1 MSNRPYKPDLMLG
14 CNLTSLGCH
23 ALVLICCVQADEQ
36 LSQFDWD
43 DAEGNM
49 RRRLAGLALEKQR
62 KEQAKLNR
70 RERRDDMGGAVG
82 RAKKH

>member
-1 MSNRPYKPDLMLG
+1 VSGPP
-14 CNLTSLGCH
+14 
-23 ALVLICCVQADEQ
+23 QADEA

-49 RRRLAGLALEKQR
+49 RRRLASLAREKQR

-70 RERRDDMGGAVG
+70 RERRDDMGGAIG

>member
-1 MSNRPYKPDLMLG
+1 MI
-14 CNLTSLGCH
+14 SLC
-23 ALVLICCVQADEQ
+23 VCVWYVQADEQ

>member
-1 MSNRPYKPDLMLG
+1 ML
-14 CNLTSLGCH
+14 
-23 ALVLICCVQADEQ
+23 CCFTFSAQADEQ
-36 LSQFDWD
+36 LAFDWD

-70 RERRDDMGGAVG
+70 SVKRTDMGGAVG

>member
-1 MSNRPYKPDLMLG
+1 MCLLAAKRFADAV
-14 CNLTSLGCH
+14 CC
-23 ALVLICCVQADEQ
+23 AVCCVLQADEQ

-49 RRRLAGLALEKQR
+49 RRRLASLAQEKQR

>member
-1 MSNRPYKPDLMLG
+1 
-14 CNLTSLGCH
+14 
-23 ALVLICCVQADEQ
+23 VQADEQ
-36 LSQFDWD
+36 LAFDWD

-70 RERRDDMGGAVG
+70 SEKRTDMGGAVG

>member
-1 MSNRPYKPDLMLG
+1 VEP
-14 CNLTSLGCH
+14 
-23 ALVLICCVQADEQ
+23 QADAR
-36 LSQFDWD
+36 LTFDWD
-43 DAEGNM
+43 DAEGNA

-70 RERRDDMGGAVG
+70 RETRADAGGAVG

>member
-1 MSNRPYKPDLMLG
+1 LLF
-14 CNLTSLGCH
+14 
-23 ALVLICCVQADEQ
+23 AVQADEQ
-36 LSQFDWD
+36 LAFDWD

-70 RERRDDMGGAVG
+70 SEKRTDMGGAVG

>member
-1 MSNRPYKPDLMLG
+1 M
-14 CNLTSLGCH
+14 
-23 ALVLICCVQADEQ
+23 QADEQ

-49 RRRLAGLALEKQR
+49 RRRLAGLAQEKQR